1 MEMICDT
8 QGINRSLRIGVIS
21 DTHLGSF
28 PLDSELSKDSF
39 DTFEE
44 GMRILVA
51 NGADI
56 VVHAGDFY
64 DKADP
69 PPWVQDRSTRVLRST
84 ITGKKPLLKVIE
96 GEVNFE
102 AEDVSIAVPIFI
114 IHGTHDR
121 PVGRPTPAPAFQH
134 LVAAGYLNYV
144 DIDSEYQFAKRN
156 FVIEKDGIRISIT
169 GVGHRPEGDINR
181 SISKSKIPV
190 REDSI
195 NLCAVHN
202 CVEGII
208 PSSGEYLDLEL
219 FTGIN
224 YLVIGHAH
232 QAHLDS
238 RTTIATGK
246 FPVCPDTYLIVPGST
261 CATAI
266 YAQEEGN
273 KYVHLIEFAS
283 REIKPKVTTFRLKT
297 ARRVFHNS
305 LSCEG
310 LSAQET
316 EKKIDE
322 MLAKLPLDGLEKKAL
337 IRLYLTGKL
346 ASGSKKIDL
355 SLDQI
360 ATKYRDKVQ
369 NWSEMIVPS
378 DLYTEDEQ
386 KKLEELRGA
395 IEGDVTS
402 SGPFERFC
410 QKLTQLSFRG
420 KYFRSGEIYSLLS
433 DVTGT
438 ATARRRVLDKFNEVF
453 ENEHS

>member
-1 MEMICDT
+1 M
-8 QGINRSLRIGVIS
+8 SLKIGVIS

-28 PLDSELSKDSF
+28 PLDPELSKDSF
-39 DTFEE
+39 DTSREGFEL
-44 GMRILVA
+44 LVG

-56 VVHAGDFY
+56 ILHAGDFY

-69 PPWVQDRSTRVLRST
+69 PPCVQDRATRVLRST
-84 ITGKKPLLKVIE
+84 ITGKKPDLKVIE

-121 PVGRPTPAPAFQH
+121 PVGRPSPAPAFQH

-144 DIDSEYQFAKRN
+144 DIDSDNQFAKRN
-156 FVIEKDGIRISIT
+156 FVIEKDGIRTSIT

-181 SISKSKIPV
+181 SISKSEIPA

-195 NLCAVHN
+195 NVCAIHN

-208 PSSGEYLDLEL
+208 PSSGEYVDLGL
-219 FTGIN
+219 FTAMN

-232 QAHLDS
+232 QARLS
-238 RTTIATGK
+238 NKTTIATEK
-246 FPVCPDTYLIVPGST
+246 FAVCPNTCLMVPGST
-261 CATAI
+261 CATGI
-266 YAQEEGN
+266 YPQEEGN

-283 REIKPKVTTFRLKT
+283 RKEKPEVMTFSLKT
-297 ARRVFHNS
+297 ARRVFHGS

-310 LSAQET
+310 LSALET
-316 EKKIDE
+316 EEKIE
-322 MLAKLPLDGLEKKAL
+322 KMLGKLPLQGLEKKAL
-337 IRLYLTGKL
+337 VRLYLTGKL
-346 ASGSKKIDL
+346 ASGSKKTDL
-355 SLDQI
+355 ALDRI
-360 ATKYRDKVQ
+360 AAKYRDKVQ

-378 DLYTEDEQ
+378 DLYTEDEL

-402 SGPFERFC
+402 SAPFERFC
-410 QKLTQLSFRG
+410 QKLAQLRFRG
-420 KYFRSGEIYSLLS
+420 KYFRGAEIYSLLS

-438 ATARRRVLDKFNEVF
+438 ATARRRVLDKFNKVF
-453 ENEHS
+453 EDEHS